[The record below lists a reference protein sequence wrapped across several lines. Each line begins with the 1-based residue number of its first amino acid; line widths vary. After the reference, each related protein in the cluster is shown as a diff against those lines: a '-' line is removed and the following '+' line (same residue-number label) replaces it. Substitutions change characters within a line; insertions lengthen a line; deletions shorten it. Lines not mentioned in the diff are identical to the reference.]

1 MNALKEPIPNILYY
15 ILLCV
20 SIVVVLSLFY
30 IQLLKQT
37 GEHLEIRSEPYNT
50 VECVTSLE
58 NGETFLIYGWNKFNV
73 SLLMKFLCSDSR
85 IAQKYSV
92 IKGQWQHHKAK
103 NLSALSKPYDLVVSK
118 PSFINMEDVKAVANY
133 HPIASYKSYPSYFIN
148 NTGEEIKITNRYFY
162 EKKVGL
168 LVHPRS
174 FSGRIEPMNSL
185 RNAGINLNLMEFSYY
200 NSHQELRSALLNNKV
215 DVIGSYWSKEDESI
229 LNSKGRL
236 LLNKSVDPSTW
247 YLTSVDE
254 DTECAV
260 VETIKKLGSSESG
273 YFSNLFYHVQ
283 CKDEL
288 L

>member
-20 SIVVVLSLFY
+20 SIVVVLGLFY
-30 IQLLKQT
+30 IQFLKQT
-37 GEHLEIRSEPYNT
+37 GEHLEITSEPYNT

-58 NGETFLIYGWNKFNV
+58 NGETFLMHGWNKFNV

-92 IKGQWQHHKAK
+92 IKGQWRHHKAK
-103 NLSALSKPYDLVVSK
+103 NLSELSKSYDLIVSK

-148 NTGEEIKITNRYFY
+148 NTGETIKLTNKYFDK
-162 EKKVGL
+162 KKVGL

-185 RNAGINLNLMEFSYY
+185 RSAGINLNFIEFSYY

-215 DVIGSYWSKEDESI
+215 DVIGSFWSKEDESN
-229 LNSKGRL
+229 LKSKGRL
-236 LLNKSVDPSTW
+236 LLQKSVDPSTW
-247 YLTSVDE
+247 YLTSVDG

-260 VETIKKLGSSESG
+260 VEAIKKLGSSESG
-273 YFSNLFYHVQ
+273 YFSNLSYYVQ